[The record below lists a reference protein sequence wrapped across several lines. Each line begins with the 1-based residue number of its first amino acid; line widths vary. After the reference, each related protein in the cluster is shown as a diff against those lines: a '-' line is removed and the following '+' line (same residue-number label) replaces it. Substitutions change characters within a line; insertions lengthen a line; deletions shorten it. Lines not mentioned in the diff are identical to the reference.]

1 MAKKAQKTKQEE
13 IVTQVEEPV
22 NFETNN
28 EDNIDTP
35 KVSSIEKIENEVVKK
50 VEEVTS
56 QVTTE
61 INDIKAREE
70 KILKEIETNPAAAQQ
85 ILEKEIAQV
94 DDLIKG
100 FETKVEKLTNEVKK
114 NKVVFTTNSWN
125 GWGYGN

>member
-50 VEEVTS
+50 VEEV
-56 QVTTE
+56 
-61 INDIKAREE
+61 N
-70 KILKEIETNPAAAQQ
+70 
-85 ILEKEIAQV
+85 
-94 DDLIKG
+94 
-100 FETKVEKLTNEVKK
+100 KK
-114 NKVVFTTNSWN
+114 
-125 GWGYGN
+125 